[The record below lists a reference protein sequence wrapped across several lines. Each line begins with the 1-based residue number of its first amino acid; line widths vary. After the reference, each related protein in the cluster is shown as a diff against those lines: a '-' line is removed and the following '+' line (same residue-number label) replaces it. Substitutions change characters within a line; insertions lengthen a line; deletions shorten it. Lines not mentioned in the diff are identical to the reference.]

1 MNTVE
6 RTIQCGNFIGGK
18 WEQRGTDGITRLNP
32 ANTREVVAIAPDSSA
47 EDARRA
53 IQAAADAFPR
63 WRRTIPPE
71 RGKIVLRAAQ
81 LLESRLEEVAQL
93 LTREEGKIVSESRA
107 EVKRAID
114 TMEFA
119 AGMGRRLGGQTFP
132 TEVPNVFCFTT
143 RQPIGPV
150 AAISPWNFP
159 VAIPCWKIAPALVC
173 GNPVVCKPSPLTPA
187 TATRVVEIFE
197 EAGIPPGV
205 LNLVHGGAQVGSELV
220 NHPLIRGISFTGSTK
235 VGLAIHRAA
244 AQRLAQ
250 VQLEMGGKNPQIILG
265 DADLDSAVKSLLTG
279 AFGSTGQRCTATSRA
294 IVERGV
300 SPKVMGLLL
309 ERTKA
314 IRVGPGDRP
323 EVTMG
328 PLVDEARLRE
338 VKGFVDRARRE
349 GAEVVIGGSE
359 PEGLRDGHFYAPT
372 VVANV
377 RPEHEI
383 AREEVFGPVLS
394 FIEVDDLDEAL
405 TLANAVDYGLTASIF
420 TRDIGRAFAFVD
432 RIEAGLIHV
441 NRPGLGGFSHMPF
454 GGFKHSSYGAR
465 EVGDDTINFYTD
477 IKSVYIQET

>member
-1 MNTVE
+1 MGE
-6 RTIQCGNFIGGK
+6 KTIQCGNLIGGK
-18 WEQRGTDGITRLNP
+18 WEQRGANGITRRNP
-32 ANTREVVAIAPDSSA
+32 ANVHDVVATAPDSSA

-53 IQAAADAFPR
+53 IEAAAEAFQR
-63 WRRTIPPE
+63 WRRMIPPE

-81 LLESRLEEVAQL
+81 LLESRLDEVAQL
-93 LTREEGKIVSESRA
+93 LTREEGKTISDSRG
-107 EVKRAID
+107 EVKRGID
-114 TMEFA
+114 IMEYA
-119 AGMGRRLGGQTFP
+119 AGMGRRLGGQTLP

-173 GNPVVCKPSPLTPA
+173 GNTVVCKPSPLTPA
-187 TATRVVEIFE
+187 IATRVVEIFE
-197 EAGIPPGV
+197 EAGLPPGV

-235 VGLAIHRAA
+235 VGMAIHTAA
-244 AQRLAQ
+244 APRLAK
-250 VQLEMGGKNPQIILG
+250 VQLEMGGKNPQIILR
-265 DADLDSAVKSLLTG
+265 DADLKNAIECLVPA
-279 AFGSTGQRCTATSRA
+279 AFGSTGQRCSATSRA
-294 IVERGV
+294 IVERPV
-300 SPKVMGLLL
+300 SKDVMALLL
-309 ERTKA
+309 EKTKM

-328 PLVDEARLRE
+328 PLVDETRLRD
-338 VKGFVDRARRE
+338 VKSFVDRARAQ
-349 GAEVVIGGSE
+349 GAAVVIGGYE
-359 PEGLRDGHFYAPT
+359 PEGLRDGYFYAPT

-394 FIEVDDLDEAL
+394 VIEVDDLEEAL
-405 TLANAVDYGLTASIF
+405 GVANAVEYGLCASIF
-420 TRDIGRAFAFVD
+420 TRDIGRAFAFID
-432 RIEAGLIHV
+432 RIEAGMIHV

-454 GGFKHSSYGAR
+454 GGFKHSSFGAR
-465 EVGDDTINFYTD
+465 EVGDDTINFYTE